1 MGFLDQLGK
10 VAQNS
15 GKLLQKQVEDYIIVD
30 PPAQQLILKAKTV
43 ELLCQKT
50 VQRVEQLTALEPDSQ
65 QGLLATI
72 EQNQIK
78 AKIHFIPEKICIKGE
93 LVEGQLRLL
102 QKPQV
107 ESSSL
112 MYSTLIAGWSTF
124 LGGHIPN
131 QALPEGVRL
140 AGDVVYYTLPKGQ
153 LRLIDALFHNVQ
165 DGSALH
171 LDLQQ
176 GELQIKS
183 TVAINWRDINLLSL
197 IQLLTAISGKKS

>member
-1 MGFLDQLGK
+1 MKIFNQLGK
-10 VAQNS
+10 AAQSS

-50 VQRVEQLTALEPDSQ
+50 IQRIDQLTALEPDPQ

-78 AKIHFIPEKICIKGE
+78 AKIHFTPEKVCIKGD

-102 QKPQV
+102 QKPKV

-112 MYSTLIAGWSTF
+112 MYRTLIAGWSTF
-124 LGGHIPN
+124 LGGYIPG
-131 QALPEGVRL
+131 QALPEGVKL
-140 AGDVVYYTLPKGQ
+140 EGDLVYYTLPKGQ
-153 LRLIDALFHNVQ
+153 LRLVDALFHNIQ
-165 DGSALH
+165 DGSSLN
-171 LDLQQ
+171 LILQQ
-176 GELQIKS
+176 GELQITS
-183 TVAINWRDINLLSL
+183 TVALNWRDINLLSL
-197 IQLLTAISGKKS
+197 IQLFTAISSK

>member
-1 MGFLDQLGK
+1 MKIFNQLGK
-10 VAQNS
+10 AAQSS

-50 VQRVEQLTALEPDSQ
+50 IQRIDQLTALEPDPQ

-78 AKIHFIPEKICIKGE
+78 AKIHFTPEKVCIKGD

-102 QKPQV
+102 QKPKV

-112 MYSTLIAGWSTF
+112 MYRTLIAGWSTF
-124 LGGHIPN
+124 LGGYIPG
-131 QALPEGVRL
+131 QALPEGVKL
-140 AGDVVYYTLPKGQ
+140 EGDLVYYTLPKGQ
-153 LRLIDALFHNVQ
+153 LRLVDALFHNIQ
-165 DGSALH
+165 DGSSLN
-171 LDLQQ
+171 LILQQ
-176 GELQIKS
+176 GELQITS

-197 IQLLTAISGKKS
+197 IQLFTAISSK